1 VRPVRPLVGAEEG
14 PGEEKGVT
22 VEEKGPEPRRER
34 RRCQA
39 REGRKRRG
47 GEGARDAAAAS
58 EDEWERGRVSVWW
71 PFIYVT
77 INMSRWFRDG
87 RLR

>member
-1 VRPVRPLVGAEEG
+1 VRVPDLSVARPVRPLVGAEEG

-22 VEEKGPEPRRER
+22 VEDKGPELRRER

-47 GEGARDAAAAS
+47 WRRS
-58 EDEWERGRVSVWW
+58 RGCGCDVR
-71 PFIYVT
+71 
-77 INMSRWFRDG
+77 R
-87 RLR
+87 